1 MFLFICGTSSSCAQ
15 IFLAASESIRDK
27 VFRGMPVQQVNY
39 WWCSVWTYILRSF
52 AALLA
57 ALATLATLPVRRLG
71 PERRHVVVA
80 LLCVPLL
87 SALFAA
93 EAEAVVFGFPL
104 GVGAGETTEERSLG
118 FSFDDVIIADRKPK
132 LRPIRTP
139 SV

>member
-1 MFLFICGTSSSCAQ
+1 
-15 IFLAASESIRDK
+15 
-27 VFRGMPVQQVNY
+27 
-39 WWCSVWTYILRSF
+39 
-52 AALLA
+52 
-57 ALATLATLPVRRLG
+57 
-71 PERRHVVVA
+71 VA